1 VSPFVSRSYA
11 AANLY
16 IYGGAVFTR
25 LSRRFAMI
33 GRPGWE
39 RRFCHSRF
47 EPLFVSM
54 RLLRDVWHFFTDSVD
69 LTLLAVLVLSS
80 VELIAMYASM

>member
-1 VSPFVSRSYA
+1 
-11 AANLY
+11 
-16 IYGGAVFTR
+16 
-25 LSRRFAMI
+25 
-33 GRPGWE
+33 
-39 RRFCHSRF
+39 
-47 EPLFVSM
+47 M